1 MSADSVVEDPARNNG
16 CDVDP
21 RDASEQAT
29 RRLLAKLAVAAE
41 RKLDGT
47 RVLSFAWL
55 LEGFAALQYRPSHD
69 TLAQLYGA
77 AAARLAE
84 RPAKAEE
91 VVELLNSVT
100 GMDRVASEPAPAT
113 AAAGPMAAGGSAPAT
128 GRRGALGDELKAR
141 GRLLQQLAVAVLQE
155 PALPVS
161 RDNTCSS
168 GFLSVQVYK
177 PRM

>member
-1 MSADSVVEDPARNNG
+1 MPVSADGFGRSTSGGEPGHRAILL
-16 CDVDP
+16 
-21 RDASEQAT
+21 EQAT
-29 RRLLAKLAVAAE
+29 RGLLVDLLAAAMSE
-41 RKLDGT
+41 PKPLEEMG
-47 RVLSFAWL
+47 VSEVAWL

-69 TLAQLYGA
+69 TLAQLYSA
-77 AAARLAE
+77 AAARLVE

-161 RDNTCSS
+161 RGN
-168 GFLSVQVYK
+168 GEGGLAPV
-177 PRM
+177 